1 METLLPVIFGLL
13 IIYPA
18 LVFARRLFTIET
30 AGEVVAFAVS
40 LIIYALLPSFVTF
53 MLPLVTGGYLL
64 FLVIRSRSLL
74 RRPEPI
80 LEHAKDPDGL
90 VEMLLAFLGQSSD
103 GFGKSWVSVLN
114 YFEIRG
120 WNDYAERV
128 RTTGEM
134 AIRQI
139 LERLVSIDPPIGNL
153 LYYGYNAQQS
163 DIPNVIE
170 NARIV
175 LQGRL
180 YPQIFR
186 RVMMGSFVGLLLSV
200 FISLAIFIAFKLPF

>member
-103 GFGKSWVSVLN
+103 GFGKNWVSVLN

>member
-40 LIIYALLPSFVTF
+40 LIIYALLPSFITLI
-53 MLPLVTGGYLL
+53 LPLVTGGYLL

-103 GFGKSWVSVLN
+103 GFGKNWVSVLN

-139 LERLVSIDPPIGNL
+139 LERLVNIDPPIGNL

>member
-40 LIIYALLPSFVTF
+40 LIIYALLPSFVTL

-103 GFGKSWVSVLN
+103 GFGKNWVSVLN